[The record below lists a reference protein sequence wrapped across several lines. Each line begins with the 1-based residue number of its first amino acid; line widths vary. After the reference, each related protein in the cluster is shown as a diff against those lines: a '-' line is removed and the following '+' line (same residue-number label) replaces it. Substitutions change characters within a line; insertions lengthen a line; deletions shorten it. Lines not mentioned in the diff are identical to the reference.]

1 MAFTFPKHNRLCGQ
15 QRISALY
22 KEGKRFTAWPLRVTY
37 APTEDDTQV
46 LVWAPKSLFKRAVK
60 RNRLRRLMRE
70 AYRLNQGLLEGTYL
84 LAFNYI
90 DKEEQSYQTIEK
102 AVVKALKKIANN
114 DK

>member
-1 MAFTFPKHNRLCGQ
+1 M
-15 QRISALY
+15 RIAALY
-22 KEGKRFTAWPLRVTY
+22 KEGQRFTAWPLRVTY
-37 APTEDDTQV
+37 APTEEETQV
-46 LVWAPKSLFKRAVK
+46 LIWAPKSLFKRAVK

-70 AYRLNQGLLEGTYL
+70 AYRLNQGLLEESYL

-90 DKEEQSYQTIEK
+90 DKEEQSYQVIEK